1 VDELPLHLPC
11 IGPKFASDTLSRKPG
26 TVETFR
32 YEAAIRTMDGKY
44 PFPDWLKNRV
54 TVEENILQLDTSSG
68 LILVKPGQWIVKD
81 NSDNLHVLEPEDFHQ
96 SYDLSD

>member
-1 VDELPLHLPC
+1 V
-11 IGPKFASDTLSRKPG
+11 TLYRGKLG
-26 TVETFR
+26 TVEAFR

-54 TVEENILQLDTSSG
+54 TFEENILQLDTPSG
-68 LILVKPGQWIVKD
+68 LILVKPRQWIVKD

-96 SYDLSD
+96 SYDLTN

>member
-1 VDELPLHLPC
+1 
-11 IGPKFASDTLSRKPG
+11 
-26 TVETFR
+26 
-32 YEAAIRTMDGKY
+32 MDGKY

-81 NSDNLHVLEPEDFHQ
+81 NSDNLRVLEREDFHQ
-96 SYDLSD
+96 GYDGLTD